1 MLVKSV
7 NLFAYFKFIY
17 YLSHIN
23 KKDIVMTKEELSRV
37 MNNEAIKAYNKAIDK
52 QLRERVGKLLSDNKM
67 PYDYTVDSQG
77 YIEITVENGDWKHD
91 HIRLKNLMRENG
103 FILFG
108 RHIPDEETGD
118 DSFSAV
124 YLYR

>member
-67 PYDYTVDSQG
+67 PYEYTVDSRG

>member
-67 PYDYTVDSQG
+67 FYDYTVDSQG

>member
-1 MLVKSV
+1 
-7 NLFAYFKFIY
+7 
-17 YLSHIN
+17 
-23 KKDIVMTKEELSRV
+23 

-67 PYDYTVDSQG
+67 FYDYTVDSQG
-77 YIEITVENGDWKHD
+77 FIEITVENGDWKHD
-91 HIRLKNLMRENG
+91 HISLKNLMRENG

>member
-7 NLFAYFKFIY
+7 NLLAYFKFIY